1 MKKKTPFTIAPKKK
15 IYRNRYYANELQKL
29 YYKNYTSLKVMKII
43 QINGKIFHIHESEDL
58 ISSGKTLQTALQ
70 SQSNSH
76 QNYNCLFCRNG
87 QADSKIYMEIQETP
101 NTKTIQK
108 EK

>member
-1 MKKKTPFTIAPKKK
+1 
-15 IYRNRYYANELQKL
+15 
-29 YYKNYTSLKVMKII
+29 MKII

-70 SQSNSH
+70 SQSNSY
-76 QNYNCLFCRNG
+76 QNYNYG

>member
-1 MKKKTPFTIAPKKK
+1 ME
-15 IYRNRYYANELQKL
+15 RY
-29 YYKNYTSLKVMKII
+29 S
-43 QINGKIFHIHESEDL
+43 IHESEDL

-70 SQSNSH
+70 SQSNSY
-76 QNYNCLFCRNG
+76 QNYNYG

-108 EK
+108 

>member
-1 MKKKTPFTIAPKKK
+1 MFL
-15 IYRNRYYANELQKL
+15 IY
-29 YYKNYTSLKVMKII
+29 
-43 QINGKIFHIHESEDL
+43 ESEDL
-58 ISSGKTLQTALQ
+58 ISSCKTLQTALQ
-70 SQSNSH
+70 SQSNYY

-101 NTKTIQK
+101 NTKTIHK